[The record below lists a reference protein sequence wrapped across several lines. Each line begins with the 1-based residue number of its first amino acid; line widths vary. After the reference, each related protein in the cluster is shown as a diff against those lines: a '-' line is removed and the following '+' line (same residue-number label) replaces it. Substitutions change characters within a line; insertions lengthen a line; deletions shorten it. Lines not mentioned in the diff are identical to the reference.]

1 MRERISALLIHQR
14 PSAFGGLHLM
24 LESSG
29 IQVNTAHTC
38 GDALLRLWSES
49 PPHLVFTEAQ
59 LLDGIWADVLSMT
72 RKSRL
77 PVNVIVV
84 SRIADVNL
92 YVQVLE
98 RGGFDFIV
106 PPFEVSE
113 LEHIIRCATDNILA
127 QRLRQQAGAMA
138 TIEAVPENSTSR
150 EEESLIDDDLQA
162 APTL

>member
-1 MRERISALLIHQR
+1 
-14 PSAFGGLHLM
+14 M

-29 IQVNTAHTC
+29 IEVSTAHTC

-49 PPHLVFTEAQ
+49 PPHLVFTESQ

-72 RKSRL
+72 HKSRL

-113 LEHIIRCATDNILA
+113 LEHIVRCATDNILA
-127 QRLRQQAGAMA
+127 QRSRRQAGAIA
-138 TIEAVPENSTSR
+138 AIEAVRRNPPSR
-150 EEESLIDDDLQA
+150 EEEPLIDDDLQA
-162 APTL
+162 APAL